1 MKIQLEKASE
11 SYIVGVLL
19 AVAGGFLDVYTYIS
33 RGGVFANAQTGNI
46 VLLGIS
52 AADGNWKQIMS
63 YVWPILAF
71 MAGILLTEA
80 VRKKYRYNPGL
91 HWRQIVIGLEFLV
104 LLCIA
109 FVPSGRLNDLV
120 NVLVS
125 FAVLYCGSCRGHSP
139 DEAASG
145 AGGAG
150 SLRHSP
156 GGVCDYVCAAGGSG
170 TLRKNI
176 SPAGRNVC
184 LCQLGTGQER
194 RKMAK
199 HKETASEG
207 AALSKKHGRTREKD
221 IKTNAMRILE
231 QKKIPYTVHTYDC
244 EEFMDGVTMADA
256 LGQPHELVYKTLVT
270 VAKSKEHYV
279 FVIPIEAELDLKK
292 AARAVHEKSIEML
305 PLKELTDLTGY
316 VRGGCTCIGMKKQF
330 PVVMDES
337 ARSLPKVMVSGGRRG
352 SQMELSPEDL
362 MRAAGGSFADVT
374 AE

>member
-125 FAVLYCGSCRGHSP
+125 FVCSMQVESFRLLHGNAYATTMCTGN
-139 DEAASG
+139 
-145 AGGAG
+145 
-150 SLRHSP
+150 LR
-156 GGVCDYVCAAGGSG
+156 SG
-170 TLRKNI
+170 TEALYHGAVNHDPALLRRSGCYFGVI
-176 SPAGRNVC
+176 
-184 LCQLGTGQER
+184 LCFLL
-194 RKMAK
+194 
-199 HKETASEG
+199 G
-207 AALSKKHGRTREKD
+207 AALGCR
-221 IKTNAMRILE
+221 
-231 QKKIPYTVHTYDC
+231 
-244 EEFMDGVTMADA
+244 MAPLFPQQAVLAAALFQLAAFALMCAVDA
-256 LGQPHELVYKTLVT
+256 
-270 VAKSKEHYV
+270 A
-279 FVIPIEAELDLKK
+279 
-292 AARAVHEKSIEML
+292 
-305 PLKELTDLTGY
+305 
-316 VRGGCTCIGMKKQF
+316 
-330 PVVMDES
+330 
-337 ARSLPKVMVSGGRRG
+337 
-352 SQMELSPEDL
+352 
-362 MRAAGGSFADVT
+362 
-374 AE
+374 